1 MYTATRKEKLE
12 GVATLAA
19 TLLLAA
25 APPAALA
32 AILHRDSRHRDQVA
46 KPRP

>member
-12 GVATLAA
+12 GAATLAA

-25 APPAALA
+25 VPPAALA
-32 AILHRDSRHRDQVA
+32 AVLHRDARHRDHVA
-46 KPRP
+46 KTTR